1 MKVHFLG
8 AYCPL
13 VKSISP
19 TETESYPLVEKFT
32 SYTENVSTARDLAKH
47 IVLHADQGHCLLKG
61 NIKQPLV
68 DEPRRGSTN
77 TDEATQFICLDFDK
91 HKASDIET
99 LLTTMGLADVSY
111 ILQYSASHG
120 LPGTEGTVS
129 AHVFM
134 LLETPMPAPAIKSW
148 LMEMNLTVF
157 RADITLSRSKN
168 VLHWPL
174 DITSCQNDRLL
185 FIAPPKF
192 IDIKDPLFKRI
203 SYVPKTLDTIPSD
216 RIPEKYLG
224 ALKHDAQSLL
234 NALRKAEGLKP
245 KTERTV
251 WVGAIEVSSKPDACT
266 VTGIKQTG
274 DFIRLNINGDTTWA
288 HWHPVDNFELIHS
301 FRSDTWYKTKELIPQ
316 YYAQQVQA
324 RADLAATPTDD
335 GDLILAFRDLSS
347 AVYYNGLWNPA
358 QQHLELYKA
367 KNETQLDHWM
377 KSHGRTIGT
386 FIPIWNIEYQPRQTW
401 IVDADNHKINTFQRS
416 KYMDLVPDPA
426 AQFPHIM
433 EIIKHMLG
441 WSTPADDK
449 LVDHFLNWFACIFQR
464 KHKPLTAWV
473 AHGTEGTGKGY
484 FVKKIVTALLN
495 ATNVQTALI
504 GNLEDSFNAWMEG
517 KLFVFVDEI
526 DVDDFSEKG
535 RLTSKLKNYITEPT
549 ISSRDMRAVMRDV
562 VNWTAFFFSSNMP
575 RPVCIP
581 LHDRRYNVGNFQARK
596 LPRPDDDAVSAELE
610 AFAQF
615 LLAHKADIIQADSII
630 ETEARKEIQKLGVTS
645 IDQTCHDILT
655 GDFEALWMTRPDEAL
670 MTNSSIITPHSQNA
684 RAYCMLMRDIAS
696 QCLKNAH
703 TMRNYVM
710 SRDEIL
716 IILQYN
722 VGNMPVTPNKFTALL
737 RHHNINTKPLRK
749 NGCLIRGLS
758 INWKISEEFRT
769 ELQQYLIQSEPVIRR
784 VK

>member
-8 AYCPL
+8 AHCPL
-13 VKSISP
+13 VKTISP
-19 TETESYPLVEKFT
+19 TETESYPLVKHFT
-32 SYTENVSTARDLAKH
+32 SYTEEVSTARDLAKY

-61 NIKQPLV
+61 NIKQPLNN
-68 DEPRRGSTN
+68 EPRQGSTN

-91 HKASDIET
+91 HEAPDIET
-99 LLTTMGLADVSY
+99 LLATMGLADVSY
-111 ILQYSASHG
+111 VLQYSASHG

-134 LLETPMPAPAIKSW
+134 MLETPMPAPAIKSW
-148 LMEMNLTVF
+148 LMEINLTVF
-157 RADITLSRSKN
+157 RANITLSRSKT

-185 FIAPPKF
+185 FIAPPTF
-192 IDIKDPLFKRI
+192 IGLKDTLHKRI
-203 SYVPKTLDTIPSD
+203 LYMPKPLDAIPSD
-216 RIPEKYLG
+216 RIPEKYIG
-224 ALKHDAQSLL
+224 ALKHDALSLL
-234 NALRKAEGLKP
+234 NALRKAEGLKTR
-245 KTERTV
+245 TERTV

-274 DFIRLNINGDTTWA
+274 DFIRLNINGDTSWA
-288 HWHPVDNFELIHS
+288 HWHPIDNFELIHS

-324 RADLAATPTDD
+324 RADLAATPTDE

-386 FIPIWNIEYQPRQTW
+386 FIPIWNIEYQPRETW
-401 IVDADNHKINTFQRS
+401 IVDADNHKINTFKRS
-416 KYMDLVPDPA
+416 TYMDLLPDPTA
-426 AQFPHIM
+426 TFPHIM
-433 EIIKHMLG
+433 AIIKHMLG
-441 WSTPADDK
+441 CQTVEDDK
-449 LVDHFLNWFACIFQR
+449 LVEHFLNWFACILQR

-473 AHGTEGTGKGY
+473 AHGVQGTGKGY

-495 ATNVQTALI
+495 STNVQTALI
-504 GNLEDSFNAWMEG
+504 GNLEDSFNSWMEG

-526 DVDDFSEKG
+526 DVEDFSEKG
-535 RLTSKLKNYITEPT
+535 RVTAKLKNYITESH
-549 ISSRDMRAVMRDV
+549 ISSRGMRAVMRDV
-562 VNWTAFFFSSNMP
+562 RNWTSFFFSSNMP

-581 LHDRRYNVGNFQARK
+581 LHDRRYNVGNFQSRK
-596 LPRPDDDAVSAELE
+596 LPRPDDAAVSAELE

-615 LLAHKADIIQADSII
+615 LLAHKADIIKADSII
-630 ETEARKEIQKLGVTS
+630 ETQARKEIQKLGVTS
-645 IDQTCHDILT
+645 IEQTCQDILT
-655 GDFEALWMTRPDEAL
+655 GDFETLWMTRPDEAL
-670 MTNSSIITPHSQNA
+670 MANSAIVTPHSQNA

-696 QCLKNAH
+696 QYLKFRRP
-703 TMRNYVM
+703 TYEYVL

-722 VGNMPVTPNKFTALL
+722 VGNMPVTPNRFTALL
-737 RHHNINTKPLRK
+737 RHNGIITERLRK
-749 NGCLIRGLS
+749 DGLRVYGLK
-758 INWKISEEFRT
+758 INWKISDEFRA
-769 ELQQYLIQSEPVIRR
+769 ELVAYLKQSEPVIRR